1 MVGNEVD
8 PRSHSKRHQFDE
20 MCARN
25 ATVLAVA
32 LGDAKV
38 LELAQPVAK
47 HLTAM
52 LLSTRA
58 SKHHFNMHTTCS
70 SSVIDNNRTVASC
83 TSVGCCG
90 VRHVANCREH
100 SQFDA
105 IEQPWRSSVLLTG

>member
-20 MCARN
+20 MYARN

-47 HLTAM
+47 HFTAM
-52 LLSTRA
+52 LSTRA
-58 SKHHFNMHTTCS
+58 SKLCNMHTTCS
-70 SSVIDNNRTVASC
+70 RSLIDNNRTVASR
-83 TSVGCCG
+83 TSVRCCG

-100 SQFDA
+100 SEYDA
-105 IEQPWRSSVLLTG
+105 IEQP